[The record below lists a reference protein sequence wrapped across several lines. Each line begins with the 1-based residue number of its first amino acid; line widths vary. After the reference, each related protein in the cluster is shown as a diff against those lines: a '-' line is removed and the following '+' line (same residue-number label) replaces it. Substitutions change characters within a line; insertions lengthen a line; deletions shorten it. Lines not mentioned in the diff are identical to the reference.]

1 MKCYIKSYYCSINTN
16 VNKPIIEIYTYVYNK
31 TEQKKKNKKKHHL
44 DVLLLR
50 CSQKFKRLFQV

>member
-31 TEQKKKNKKKHHL
+31 TEQEEKKPP
-44 DVLLLR
+44 
-50 CSQKFKRLFQV
+50 